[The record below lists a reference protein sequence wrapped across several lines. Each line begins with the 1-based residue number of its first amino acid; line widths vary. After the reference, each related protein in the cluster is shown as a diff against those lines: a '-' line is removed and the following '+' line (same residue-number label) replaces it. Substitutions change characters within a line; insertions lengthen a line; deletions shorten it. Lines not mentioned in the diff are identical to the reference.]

1 MGLVEKL
8 QIRVSNMQFVDVEE
22 GQVVHVRFNA
32 TDAQQQINMNGY
44 VVATTQE
51 FFSSSTSSEG
61 ITELVRGKI
70 LARLGEPAEE
80 EKETE

>member
-1 MGLVEKL
+1 MGLVENL
-8 QIRVSNMQFVDVEE
+8 QIRVSNMQFVDAEE

-32 TDAQQQINMNGY
+32 TDSLQQLNMNGY

-61 ITELVRGKI
+61 IMEMVRTKI
-70 LARLGEPAEE
+70 LERLGETPQSIE
-80 EKETE
+80 